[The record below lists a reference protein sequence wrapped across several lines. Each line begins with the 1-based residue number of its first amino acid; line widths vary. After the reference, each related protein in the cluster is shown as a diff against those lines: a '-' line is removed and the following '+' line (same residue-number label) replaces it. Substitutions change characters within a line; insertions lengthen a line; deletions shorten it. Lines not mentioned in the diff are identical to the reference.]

1 MLRFCKSRFFSRRR
15 ASRLRLPNRCSILL
29 LSLALLASI
38 FPLAAE
44 DFTIDRLFTRPFV
57 WGTTPSQITWAKHAH
72 VLGFL
77 WNAQG
82 GAFRDL
88 YVYAADAKSLI
99 RLTDLEHVKDPINLS
114 DEEQEARLKN
124 YLLPPGGLNSFDI
137 SEDGKHIAFSYK
149 GDLYVV
155 NTGSAASL
163 LRLTKTK
170 GGEAQPRFSPD
181 AKKLAFTRTGQLF
194 VQDLSNGVL
203 EQMTDV
209 KAPANLTGFR
219 WSPDGKYF
227 VYGVN
232 PTLGRM
238 LLLPNYSGQFVTARP
253 IPRDVAADDLR
264 SSQLF
269 VVEANGENNKQLE
282 TSHGRSG
289 FGGLPDWSPDSKHLI
304 FSKVDSTLKKQE
316 IAIIDVSSGKLTTI
330 FQNTDP
336 CWIDTSELGWSPDS
350 KRIWF
355 TSDKDGYL
363 QLYVASLDGK
373 DVHQITKGPWEIR
386 REPFSVSAPQWIGD
400 YLYYSSTANG
410 AAQRQFFRVKAD
422 GSSQPEPLSK
432 TPGLHLATVTED
444 GKMTAEMRADM
455 KNPLDLYVDDNRV
468 THSPQPGFEKQPWA
482 QTRFI
487 TYPSSKDKKP
497 VAARLLL
504 PPGYNPDDPKQKP
517 RPAVIYVHGSGTA
530 TSVLDQWGSYQ
541 ELRFVFNNYL
551 ACEGY
556 VVLEMD
562 YRGST
567 GYGRDW
573 HRGVYLNMAGPDLDD
588 VIGGVEYLKSLKN
601 VDIAHVGIWG
611 VSYGGFMTAAG
622 LFKTPDVFKAGAAF
636 SGVYDWEN
644 YNAGY
649 TQQRLT
655 TPAENPEAYR
665 RSSPI
670 YFSQNLKNH
679 LLIVHGIVDDNV
691 LFQDAVQLS
700 EKLIHEGKPF
710 EEAFYPEENHGF
722 TRDETLKDAFGR
734 TAAFFDKYLKEH

>member
-1 MLRFCKSRFFSRRR
+1 MLKRVT
-15 ASRLRLPNRCSILL
+15 LPLAVRCAPATICLGLL
-29 LSLALLASI
+29 TQGL
-38 FPLAAE
+38 PLAAQE
-44 DFTIDRLFTRPFV
+44 FTLEKLFTRPFI
-57 WGTTPSQITWAKHAH
+57 WGTTPSQLTWAKHSH
-72 VLGFL
+72 VLAFL
-77 WNAQG
+77 WNERG

-88 YVYAADAKSLI
+88 YVYDADSKRLT
-99 RLTDLEHVKDPINLS
+99 RLTDLEHVKDPINVS
-114 DEEQEARLKN
+114 DDEQDPKAKN
-124 YLLPPGGLNSFDI
+124 YLLPPPGLNSLDI
-137 SEDGKHIAFSYK
+137 SEDGKRIAFSYK
-149 GDLYVV
+149 GDLYLV
-155 NTGSAASL
+155 NTASSSSL

-170 GGEAQPRFSPD
+170 GGEGQPRFSPD
-181 AKKLAFTRTGQLF
+181 GKKLAYTRAGQLF

-209 KAPANLTGFR
+209 KPPANLTGYR

-227 VYGVN
+227 VFAVN
-232 PTLGRM
+232 PTPGRT

-253 IPRDVAADDLR
+253 FPRDVAADDLR
-264 SSQLF
+264 STQLF
-269 VVEANGENNKQLE
+269 VVETNGENPKQLE
-282 TSHGRSG
+282 TGKGRAGLG
-289 FGGLPDWSPDSKHLI
+289 FGGLPDWSPDSQHLF

-316 IAIIDVSSGKLTTI
+316 MALIDVPSGKLTTI

-336 CWIDTSELGWSPDS
+336 RWIDSTELGWAPDS
-350 KRIWF
+350 KHVWL

-363 QLYVASLDGK
+363 HLYTASLDGK
-373 DVHQITKGPWEIR
+373 DVRQLTKGAWEIR
-386 REPFSVSAPQWIGD
+386 REPFSVSGPQWIGD
-400 YLYYSSTANG
+400 YLYYSSTATG
-410 AAQRQFFRVKAD
+410 PSQRQFYRVKAD
-422 GSSQPEPLSK
+422 SSAQPEPISK
-432 TPGLHLATVTED
+432 LPGLHMATVSED
-444 GKMTAEMRADM
+444 GVMTAEMRADM
-455 KNPLDLYVDDNRV
+455 KNPFDLYVNDVRV
-468 THSPQPGFEKQPWA
+468 THAPQAGFEKLPWA
-482 QTRFI
+482 QTRFL
-487 TYPSSKDKKP
+487 TYPSARDKKP

-530 TSVLDQWGSYQ
+530 TSVLEQWGSYQ

-551 ACEGY
+551 AAQGY

-567 GYGRDW
+567 GYGREW
-573 HRGVYLNMAGPDLDD
+573 HRGVYLDMAGPDLDD
-588 VIGGVEYLKSLKN
+588 VVGGVEYLKTLKN
-601 VDIAHVGIWG
+601 VDTTRVGIWG

-655 TPAENPEAYR
+655 SPAENPEAYR

-670 YFSQNLKNH
+670 YYSGNLRNH

-734 TAAFFDKYLKEH
+734 TAAFFERYLGPSH